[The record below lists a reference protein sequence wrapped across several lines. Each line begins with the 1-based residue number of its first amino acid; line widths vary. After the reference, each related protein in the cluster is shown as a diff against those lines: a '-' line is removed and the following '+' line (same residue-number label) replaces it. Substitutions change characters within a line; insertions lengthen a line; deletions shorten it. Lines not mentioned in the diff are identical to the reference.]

1 MVGDWLGETLGVLVS
16 PLNAIGDAIQWVA
29 DGIVNEFQSMGRNL
43 SDWFDGVSDNF
54 TSITSSLGTWF
65 SDIGTWFSD
74 LGSDIGSWFGDLG
87 DSLGR
92 FFGDLFDDLADLLS
106 NFVDLL
112 DYINPLSEN
121 NFLRIL
127 LIPSDGYFDSYV
139 ADFKTEINK
148 KFPIFQQTLDTWD
161 SLKTAVSDRLDGWK
175 GFTVDL
181 SKYGA
186 GQLVIVDPTFVNA
199 VAPKLRFWIGGSFY
213 FFTFLFIIRR
223 SSQLIGAGR

>member
-87 DSLGR
+87 DSLGQ

-106 NFVDLL
+106 KFVDLL
-112 DYINPLSEN
+112 DYINPLSEK
-121 NFLRIL
+121 NFVRVLF
-127 LIPSDGYFDSYV
+127 IPEHGYFSSY
-139 ADFKTEINK
+139 ADEIK
-148 KFPIFQQTLDTWD
+148 SAVIDKFPVIQQSIDTWQ
-161 SLKTAVSDRLDGWK
+161 SLKTAVTDRLDGWK

-186 GQLVIVDPTFVNA
+186 GTLTIVDPTFVNY

-213 FFTFLFIIRR
+213 FFTFLFIIKR